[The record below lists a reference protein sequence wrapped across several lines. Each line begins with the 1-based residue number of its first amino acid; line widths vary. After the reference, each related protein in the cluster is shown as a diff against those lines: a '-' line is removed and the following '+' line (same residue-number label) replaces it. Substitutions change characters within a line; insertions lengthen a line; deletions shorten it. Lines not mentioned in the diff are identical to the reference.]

1 MKKYLILLAAAAVIG
16 CDTAG
21 KPVAVE
27 TPTNGAPAANDRP
40 QTAIAHSTDDK
51 EKYPTG
57 TSGDK
62 SGWTQGGDPIDTA
75 AMDAAIKDAEKALAA
90 KPNDASAKKA
100 LAAAYL
106 KRATALTDARQYA
119 SALGDYRRVL
129 KNDPENGEAKQWIS
143 QITGIYDSMN
153 KKYPAEGEEPP
164 PLPFKKES

>member
-1 MKKYLILLAAAAVIG
+1 MKKYLLILAAGAVIG
-16 CDTAG
+16 CNNAG
-21 KPVAVE
+21 KPVPVDPASNGSSAV
-27 TPTNGAPAANDRP
+27 NNKP
-40 QTAIAHSTDDK
+40 QTAVAHSSENQQPKT
-51 EKYPTG
+51 ENG
-57 TSGDK
+57 GSK
-62 SGWTQGGDPIDTA
+62 SGWTSGGDPIDTA
-75 AMDAAIKDAEKALAA
+75 ALDTAIKDAEKALAS

-129 KNDPENGEAKQWIS
+129 KHDPENGEAKQWIS
-143 QITGIYDSMN
+143 QITMIYDSMN